1 MIRVGFQPIGGAGWL
16 GGRNYLWNLLYGLSL
31 LPDAERRL
39 EPVLMS
45 EPGDARELMLPGVVH
60 FPRAGRLASVWA
72 RRAGTAT
79 MRLLGRD
86 LVQDAWLRRARVDC
100 YSHGPPLGRRP
111 GVPYI
116 FWIPDV
122 QHRRLPALFTPF
134 ERRERDIAFNIAL
147 DAAAAV
153 ITSSEAAR
161 ADLVRAY
168 GRKAERVRVLH
179 FVSSPRVDLAKLPTR
194 AELTT
199 RFQLPPRYFHL
210 PNQFWPHKNHALV
223 LDALAALTTRA
234 PDITV
239 VTTGAK
245 DARNP
250 QHYDALMAQ
259 AQRLGLGNRF
269 RHLGLVSYDE
279 LIALM
284 LHSVAVL
291 NPSLFEGWS
300 SSVEEARSLG
310 KRVLLS
316 DIDTHREQAP
326 ARGVYFPVDDAE
338 ALASALQDAWRA
350 HDEAAE
356 ARSIAAAAVALPN
369 RVRAFGRDYQ
379 AIVTDALRPS

>member
-31 LPDAERRL
+31 LDDRHI

-45 EPGDARELMLPGVVH
+45 APGDAKELLLPGVVH
-60 FPRAGRLASVWA
+60 FPRAGRLASPWA

-79 MRLLGRD
+79 MRLFGRD
-86 LVQDAWLRRARVDC
+86 LVQDRWLRRARVDA
-100 YSHGPPLGRRP
+100 YSHGPPLGRRT
-111 GVPYI
+111 GVPYV
-116 FWIPDV
+116 FWIPDA
-122 QHRRLPALFTPF
+122 QHRRLPALFSAF
-134 ERRERDIAFNIAL
+134 ERRERDIAFEIAL
-147 DAAAAV
+147 DSAAAV

-161 ADLVRAY
+161 GDLVRAY
-168 GRKAERVRVLH
+168 GRKADRVRVLH
-179 FVSSPRVDLAKLPTR
+179 FVSSPRVDLAQLPTK
-194 AELTT
+194 AELTA
-199 RFQLPPRYFHL
+199 RFQLRPRYFHL

-223 LDALAALTTRA
+223 LDALAQLTTRA

-250 QHYDALMAQ
+250 QHFDALMAQ
-259 AQRLGLGNRF
+259 AAKLGLGDRF

-326 ARGVYFPVDDAE
+326 ARGRYFASDDAA
-338 ALASALQDAWRA
+338 ALAELLVAAWQSY
-350 HDEAAE
+350 DEAAE
-356 ARSIAAAAVALPN
+356 VRAIADAAAALPG
-369 RVRAFGRDYQ
+369 RVRAFGRAYQ
-379 AIVTDALRPS
+379 DIVVAALKRS